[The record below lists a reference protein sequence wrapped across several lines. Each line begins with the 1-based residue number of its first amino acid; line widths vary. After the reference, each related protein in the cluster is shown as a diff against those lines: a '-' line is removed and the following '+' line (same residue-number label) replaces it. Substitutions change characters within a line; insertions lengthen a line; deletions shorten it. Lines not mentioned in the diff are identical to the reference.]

1 MQNTKLRAILL
12 LSLRVFCIALCGG
25 VLLLQTT
32 KAQTNAAQKVMLT
45 SGQTGFKIMSNTVS
59 GFRFT
64 SSLTTLSAY
73 EQGTV
78 KGFFSVIGADRYASS
93 PKAGNPS
100 LPVLNKMIEVPQD
113 ATVRITII
121 RAVYHEYSLKDLGLR
136 YNIIPTQ
143 LPVAKNDTDPLK
155 IPFNQNQAAYS
166 TDNYGDTVLVRTT
179 ESGII
184 RGTHIMRLEITPVQ
198 YNPVKQ
204 KLKICTVL
212 EAEIS
217 YSIPKSDAA
226 SSLYSPFFEPLFN
239 LTANHSTPS
248 RKALITAQPVTYVV
262 VAPPLFKDALQ
273 PFIQWKTKKGFNVIE
288 VYTDNPAVGSSP
300 ASIKAYLKN
309 LYLNPPS
316 GMSAPS
322 FLLIAGD
329 VNLIAPFQSDLNQ
342 HVTDLYYAE
351 YTGDKLPELFYG
363 RFPAATV
370 AELQTMINK
379 TLEYEQY
386 TLPDPSYL
394 GKAALLS
401 GADQSHQLNWSNGQI
416 RYASDNYFNASQ
428 NIDAAVVLQP
438 SVTTDVTKA
447 MQYIASG
454 VGFANY
460 TAHCSAAGWADPRLN
475 INELSNLQNDHK
487 YMLMIGNCCQSGKF
501 DQDCLAKAVMKLA
514 GKGAIGYIGG
524 SDDTYWDE
532 DFWWSCGFKAIT
544 GNPTYDALN
553 PGVYDGAFHTHSE
566 GTDKWFITMGQL
578 SVAGNLAVEQSNST
592 LKDYYWE
599 IYNLMG
605 DPSLSMYYGVPKT
618 IQVSYQP
625 LLPIGSTSFLIQTE
639 PNAYAAV
646 SMNGKLYGAALAG
659 ADGVAVVKL
668 NPITVAG
675 DADVVVTMQ
684 NRQPK
689 IGTLRVDSPQGAY
702 LLLDSYT
709 IHDAVGNNDGFAY
722 YGEEPTLNIK
732 IKNFGQVAS
741 GLLKLKLTSDDSMVV
756 VKQPN
761 ANWGSV
767 ATDSYATLND
777 AFTVAIDSLVTDK
790 YTANLT
796 LEVSDGTTTWKSRFT
811 LPIRSR
817 RLDAGTEIVNDPAPG
832 NGNGLPDPGETF
844 TLRIPITNNGQ
855 SGAIGCSAS
864 ITSDNQNLTI
874 SNPTIVLGDM
884 ASGAQ
889 KYAEF
894 TISASANAP
903 IGTMV
908 KLTLTLTA
916 KGKYNVTKDY
926 ILSIGMIGED
936 FESNSFNRL
945 PWEQSGTLPW
955 VITNVNPQSGTYCAR
970 SGAITDAQSS
980 TLSITFNIL
989 RDGQISFYRK
999 VSSEAGYDRLLFYTD
1014 DRLVGDYSGQQDWAK
1029 VNFDV
1034 VAGQHTFRWIY
1045 LKDGATSVGS
1055 DCAWID
1061 NIVFPQVNTAPLIR
1075 FGALVVNDDTGN
1087 KNGQLDP
1094 GESVT
1099 LVLPIDN
1106 DGLTPA
1112 TGTSLNLTCNS
1123 PYVTLT
1129 QSDISLGDMIRGTV
1143 NFTRFAATVSSTTPK
1158 GAAVDFEYKL
1168 TAGNC
1173 TAQKGFTRIIGNPP
1187 LVEDFERGNLTTL
1200 NWLSGGNKPWT
1211 IENTSTSLTGKFSA
1225 RSGAIGDLQNSD
1237 LLITLEVVSEDSIRF
1252 WLKTSSEKQ
1261 ADYLKFFIDD
1271 QQKGTWSGETDWS
1284 RVAFVVSP
1292 GIHTFK
1298 WSYQKDYNNA
1308 SGSDAVWIDNIQ
1320 FPPVSPSVPLA
1331 ILAAVDP
1338 VRICQSES
1346 AALSVKA
1353 SGGTGV
1359 YSYSWKPSTGLDN
1372 PLSAMPVATPNATI
1386 AYTVEVNDGN
1396 VSSSASVTVTV
1407 LPRPNKP
1414 VITISTDGKS
1424 LQSSALQGNQ
1434 WYKDTTL
1441 LQNATAS
1448 NYTPTENGKYYVKVI
1463 DYTGCQ
1469 SDLSDPFLFPPTGLP
1484 EDESSPLLTY
1494 SPNPFTGTLSISYTI
1509 RVASPVSLM
1518 VCDITSRCLKQ
1529 LVNEAQQLPAT
1540 YQINAGLGALQ
1551 NGVYLL
1557 MLKTKDKS
1565 IIRRVVKN

>member
-1 MQNTKLRAILL
+1 MQKAKLRFIYLFTLRIFIILL
-12 LSLRVFCIALCGG
+12 CSEFVF
-25 VLLLQTT
+25 LQSAR
-32 KAQTNAAQKVMLT
+32 AQTNLGQKVVLT
-45 SGQTGFKIMSNTVS
+45 SGLTGFKVTRNTAIS
-59 GFRFT
+59 FRFT
-64 SSLTTLSAY
+64 SSLTALSAF
-73 EQGTV
+73 EQNTA
-78 KGFFSVIGADRYASS
+78 KGFFSVVGADGYASS
-93 PKAGNPS
+93 PKAGNPA
-100 LPVLNKMIEVPQD
+100 LPVLNKMIEVPLD
-113 ATVRITII
+113 ATIRITII

-136 YNIIPTQ
+136 YAIIPTQ
-143 LPVAKNDTDPLK
+143 LPVAKNNTDPNT
-155 IPFNQNQAAYS
+155 IPFLQNQTVYS
-166 TDNYGDTVLVRTT
+166 TDSYGDTVLIKTS

-184 RGTHIMRLEITPVQ
+184 RGSRIMRLEITPVL
-198 YNPVKQ
+198 YNPVTQ
-204 KLKICTVL
+204 KLKICTQL

-217 YSIPKSDAA
+217 YSIPKTESI
-226 SSLYSPFFEPLFN
+226 SNLYSPFFEPLFN
-239 LTANHSTPS
+239 LTANHTAPS
-248 RKALITAQPVTYVV
+248 QKALITAQPVTYVI

-273 PFIQWKTKKGFNVIE
+273 PFVRWKTKKGFNVIE
-288 VYTDNPAVGSSP
+288 AYTDNPAVGNTS

-309 LYLNPPS
+309 LYLNPPQ

-329 VNLIAPFQSDLNQ
+329 VDQIAPFHSDLQQ
-342 HVTDLYYAE
+342 HVTDLYFAE

-363 RFPAATV
+363 RFPAANVT
-370 AELQTMINK
+370 ELQTMINK

-386 TLPDPSYL
+386 SMPDPSYL
-394 GKAALLS
+394 GKAALIS

-416 RYASDNYFNASQ
+416 RYASENYFNASQ

-438 SVTTDVTKA
+438 SVTTDITKA

-475 INELSNLQNDHK
+475 TNELSNLQNDHK

-544 GNPTYDALN
+544 GNPSYDALH
-553 PGVYDGAFHTHSE
+553 PGVYDGAFHTHNE

-578 SVAGNLAVEQSNST
+578 TMAGNLAVEQSNST

-599 IYNLMG
+599 VYNLMG
-605 DPSLSMYYGVPKT
+605 DPSLSMYYGIPKT
-618 IQVSYQP
+618 IQASYQP

-646 SMNGKLYGAALAG
+646 SMNGKLYGAAIAG

-668 NPITVAG
+668 NPITEAG

-709 IHDAVGNNDGFAY
+709 IHDVVGNNDGFAD
-722 YGEEPTLNIK
+722 YGEEPMLNIK

-741 GLLKLKLTSDDSMVV
+741 GLLTLKLTSDDPMIV
-756 VKQPN
+756 VKQPK
-761 ANWGSV
+761 ANWGSI
-767 ATDSYATLND
+767 ATGALATLND
-777 AFTVAIDSLVTDK
+777 AFTLAIDSLVTDK
-790 YTANLT
+790 YIANLT
-796 LEVSDGTTTWKSRFT
+796 LEVTDGTTTWKSRFT

-817 RLDAGTEIVNDPAPG
+817 NLEAGTEIVNDAAPG

-844 TLRIPITNNGQ
+844 VLRIPIINSGQ
-855 SGAIGCSAS
+855 SGATGCIAS
-864 ITSDNQNLTI
+864 ISSDNQYFTI
-874 SNPTIVLGDM
+874 SNSSITLGYM

-889 KYAEF
+889 QYAEF
-894 TISASANAP
+894 SINAATNAP
-903 IGTMV
+903 IGTMG
-908 KLTLTLTA
+908 KLTLVLKA
-916 KGKYNVTKDY
+916 KGKYNISKDY
-926 ILSIGMIGED
+926 VLSIGKIGED
-936 FESNSFNRL
+936 FEANNFDRL
-945 PWEQSGTLPW
+945 PWEQSGALPW
-955 VITNVNPQSGTYCAR
+955 VITNANPQQGTFCAR
-970 SGAITDAQSS
+970 SGAITHAQSS

-999 VSSEAGYDRLLFYTD
+999 VSSEAGYDRLLFYID
-1014 DRLVGDYSGQQDWAK
+1014 DRLVAEYSGQQDWEK

-1034 VAGQHTFRWIY
+1034 VAGQHSFRWTY

-1075 FGALVVNDDTGN
+1075 FGALVINDDTGN

-1094 GESVT
+1094 GENVT
-1099 LVLPIDN
+1099 LVLPVDN
-1106 DGLTPA
+1106 NGLTPS
-1112 TGTSLNLTCNS
+1112 TGTTLNLTCNS
-1123 PYVTLT
+1123 PYITLS
-1129 QSDISLGDMIRGTV
+1129 QSNITLGDMVRGTI
-1143 NFTRFAATVSSTTPK
+1143 NATRFNATVSSTAPK

-1173 TAQKGFTRIIGNPP
+1173 SAQKGFTRIIGNPP
-1187 LVEDFERGNLTTL
+1187 LVEDFEKGNFTTL
-1200 NWLSGGNKPWT
+1200 NWLSGGNKPWI

-1237 LLITLEVVSEDSIRF
+1237 LLITLEVVSDDSIRF
-1252 WLKTSSEKQ
+1252 WLKTSTEKQ
-1261 ADYLKFFIDD
+1261 ADYLKFFIDN
-1271 QQKGTWSGETDWS
+1271 QEKGTWSSETDWS
-1284 RVAFVVSP
+1284 RIAFAVGP

-1298 WSYQKDYNNA
+1298 WSYQKDYSNL

-1338 VRICQSES
+1338 VKICQSES
-1346 AALSVKA
+1346 AVLSVKA

-1372 PLSAMPVATPNATI
+1372 PLSATPITTPSAST

-1396 VSSSASVTVTV
+1396 VSSSATVTITV
-1407 LPRPNKP
+1407 LPRPDKP
-1414 VITISTDGKS
+1414 AITISTDGKS
-1424 LQSSALQGNQ
+1424 LVSSSLQGNQ
-1434 WYKDTTL
+1434 WYKETTL
-1441 LQNATAS
+1441 IQGATNS
-1448 NYTPTENGKYYVKVI
+1448 SYTPTENGKYYVRVI
-1463 DYTGCQ
+1463 DYAKCQ
-1469 SDLSDPFLFPPTGLP
+1469 SDLSDMFLYPPLGLP
-1484 EDESSPLLTY
+1484 EDKLVPLLTY
-1494 SPNPFTGTLSISYTI
+1494 SPNPFAGTLNISYTL
-1509 RVASPVSLM
+1509 RSATPVSLM
-1518 VCDITSRCLKQ
+1518 VSDITGRCLKQ
-1529 LVNEAQQLPAT
+1529 LVYEAQQQPAT
-1540 YQINAGLGALQ
+1540 YQIDAGLGSLQ

-1557 MLKTKDKS
+1557 ILKTKDKS
-1565 IIRRVVKN
+1565 IIKRVVKN